1 MDTEDWDK
9 GGGDTVIANV
19 LTCSV
24 SGASQPL
31 TFTLSKN
38 HTTLATSRGLFLTY
52 NTSTSVKPYG
62 LYVCTVESIDNMS
75 FLFEESGK
83 IDLTGILLVMIPY
96 AHVVTCAVDF
106 QLEISIPQETCQDWL
121 V

>member
-1 MDTEDWDK
+1 M
-9 GGGDTVIANV
+9 IANV

-62 LYVCTVESIDNMS
+62 LYVCTVEGIDDTS

-83 IDLTGILLVMIPY
+83 IDLTGILSVLISY
-96 AHVVTCAVDF
+96 APICTCRD
-106 QLEISIPQETCQDWL
+106 S
-121 V
+121 